1 MMSLSHL
8 VESYKFWDIVVLWAK
23 ERLEHEDIVARALA
37 RGIICDGLKFESVD
51 SRWFKGKEM
60 ELRGYP
66 YVGYFAKP
74 GETMVILNAETLEHL
89 LSIVNTAKTP
99 SRRKIKD
106 EFVLRNDF
114 KKWLKET
121 GQPLPIFWF
130 SEEERI

>member
-1 MMSLSHL
+1 MMPLSHL

-37 RGIICDGLKFESVD
+37 RGIICDGLKFQSTD
-51 SRWFKGKEM
+51 SRWLKGKEM

-66 YVGYFAKP
+66 YVGYFSKP

-89 LSIVNTAKTP
+89 LSIVRKAKTP
-99 SRRKIKD
+99 SRIKLKE
-106 EFVLRNDF
+106 EFILRDDF

-130 SEEERI
+130 SEKECI